1 MRTKALLGLAAL
13 AASAIG
19 ASAAN
24 VYSLNVVGYINQPL
38 HEGFQ
43 VIGNQ
48 LDLDGTGLNNTVTT
62 VFSSNLPVNSIVYTW
77 NGSSWANASTFSSK
91 TKTWSPANLALNP
104 GQAAFVKIP
113 AGAYGGVSSNATIV
127 GNVLQGSLVNTYVAS
142 GPVNSKA
149 IFSPVASIVPLSG
162 GLQTTLKY
170 VPQRGDQVFQYNGT
184 SWAIGSIFSTKSGTW
199 SPSEP
204 SIALGEGF
212 FLAPTNGPAV
222 AGWTQNFTVQ

>member
-13 AASAIG
+13 AAGALS

-62 VFSSNLPVNSIVYTW
+62 VFSSNLPLNSQVYTW
-77 NGSSWANASTFSSK
+77 NGSSWANAATFSSK
-91 TKTWSPANLALNP
+91 TKTWSPATMAVNP
-104 GQAAFVKIP
+104 GQAAFVHVFP
-113 AGAYGGVSSNATIV
+113 GAYGGVSSNVTIV
-127 GNVLQGSLVNTYVAS
+127 GNVLQGSLANQFVAS
-142 GPVNSKA
+142 GPLNSKA
-149 IFSPVASIVPLSG
+149 IFSPVASKVPLSG
-162 GLQTTLKY
+162 GLQAKLGY
-170 VPQRGDQVFQYNGT
+170 VPQKGDQVYQYNGT
-184 SWAIGSIFSTKSGTW
+184 SWAIATTFSTKTGTW
-199 SPSEP
+199 SPSDP
-204 SIALGEGF
+204 NIALCEGF

-222 AGWTQNFTVQ
+222 AHWTQNLTVQ